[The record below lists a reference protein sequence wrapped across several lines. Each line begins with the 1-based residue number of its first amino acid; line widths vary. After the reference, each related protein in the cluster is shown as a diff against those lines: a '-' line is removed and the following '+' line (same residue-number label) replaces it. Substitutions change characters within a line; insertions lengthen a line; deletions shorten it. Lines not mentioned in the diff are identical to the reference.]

1 MSAKIRDTGT
11 TGKSPRIP
19 DGKRIN
25 LAAAIFTVIM
35 RWYFIQKI
43 RPF

>member
-11 TGKSPRIP
+11 PGKSPCIP

-25 LAAAIFTVIM
+25 LKAAIFTAIT